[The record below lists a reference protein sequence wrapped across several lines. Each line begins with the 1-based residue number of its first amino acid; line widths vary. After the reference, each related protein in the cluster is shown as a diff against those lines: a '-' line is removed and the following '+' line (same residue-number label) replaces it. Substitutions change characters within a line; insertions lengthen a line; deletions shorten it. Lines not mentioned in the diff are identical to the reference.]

1 LLLVP
6 SLWKENSPGVVF
18 QALGTGLPIMAS
30 DRGGLPELVVPG
42 ENGFLGS
49 AGDASAWTKAID
61 AVLAAPQQLE
71 PLRIGA
77 AASAQRYDPDR

>member
-1 LLLVP
+1 HVPLQTVADEMANSDLLLVP

-42 ENGFLGS
+42 ENGFLVS

-61 AVLAAPQQLE
+61 AVLAAPQQL
-71 PLRIGA
+71 
-77 AASAQRYDPDR
+77 